1 MVVCLYTDIENGGVL
16 IHRHREWWC
25 AYTQTERMVVCL
37 YTDIENGGV
46 LIHRQREWWCAYT
59 QTERVVVCV
68 SCCRRSKD
76 SEITVAVFSLLQM
89 SRTIMLERVS
99 FHDSCC

>member
-25 AYTQTERMVVCL
+25 AYTQTERVVVCL
-37 YTDIENGGV
+37 YTDREGGGV
-46 LIHRQREWWCAYT
+46 CKR
-59 QTERVVVCV
+59 
-68 SCCRRSKD
+68 CRRSKD